1 MGEIIIIA
9 AVAANNIIG
18 NKGKIPWHISDDFKR
33 FKRLT
38 LGHPVIM
45 GRRTYESLPLKPLPG
60 RLNIVITGKSGF
72 EGEEVTTVPSLKD
85 AITQYT
91 SREKLF
97 LIGGEQV
104 YREGLVFATHLEI
117 TRLNAEYEGDTSF
130 PEIDPDDWEQTG
142 AEPHDGYSFISY
154 KRRG

>member
-1 MGEIIIIA
+1 MGDIIIIA

-18 NKGKIPWHISDDFKR
+18 NRGKIPWHISEDFKR

-45 GRRTYESLPLKPLPG
+45 GRRTYESLPVKPLPG
-60 RLNIVITGKSGF
+60 RLNVVITGKAGF
-72 EGEEVTTVPSLKD
+72 EGEGVTTVPSLKE
-85 AITQYT
+85 AIEKYA

-97 LIGGEQV
+97 LIGGERV
-104 YREGLVFATHLEI
+104 YRDGLVFATHLEI
-117 TRLNAEYEGDTSF
+117 TRLNAEYEGDTFF
-130 PEIDPDDWEQTG
+130 PEIEADDWEQTG
-142 AEPHDGYSFISY
+142 EERHDDYSFISY

>member
-9 AVAANNIIG
+9 AIAANNIIG

-60 RLNIVITGKSGF
+60 RLNIVITGKAGF
-72 EGEEVTTVPSLKD
+72 EAEGVTTAPSLKE
-85 AITQYT
+85 AIESTPQG
-91 SREKLF
+91 R
-97 LIGGEQV
+97 
-104 YREGLVFATHLEI
+104 
-117 TRLNAEYEGDTSF
+117 SF
-130 PEIDPDDWEQTG
+130 
-142 AEPHDGYSFISY
+142 F
-154 KRRG
+154 

>member
-9 AVAANNIIG
+9 AIAANNIIG
-18 NKGKIPWHISDDFKR
+18 NRGKIPWHISEDFKR

-60 RLNIVITGKSGF
+60 RLNIVITGKAGF
-72 EGEEVTTVPSLKD
+72 EAEGVTTAPSLKE
-85 AITQYT
+85 AIAQYA

-104 YREGLVFATHLEI
+104 YRDGLALATHLEI
-117 TRLNAEYEGDTSF
+117 TRLDADYEGDTCF
-130 PEIDPDDWEQTG
+130 PDIGLDDWEQTR
-142 AEPHDGYSFISY
+142 EERHDGYSFISY
-154 KRRG
+154 KRRV